1 MKLGQRLRQARV
13 EAGLSQRQ
21 LCGDVITRNMLSQI
35 ENGAARPSMD
45 TLFYLAAQLGKP
57 VSFFL
62 EDTAVCSPNQLW
74 IQKARA
80 AYAQKDFAALAEI
93 LTAYQGPDAVFDQE
107 KGLLEL
113 LCLLSKAEI
122 AISENRLAQAR
133 QLLQEAAAVKTC
145 YYTKELEQQR
155 LLLLAQAAM
164 EPVELAADDRPLLVR
179 GDLALKKGDYS
190 RCVAL
195 LQACENRD
203 TPRWHYLWAEA
214 AFVQKD
220 YAQAAH
226 HYHNAES
233 VYPKECHQRL
243 ERCYEALG
251 DYKRAY
257 EYACKQR

>member
-62 EDTAVCSPNQLW
+62 EETAICSPNSERME
-74 IQKARA
+74 KART

-93 LTAYQGPDAVFDQE
+93 LTEYQSPDAVFDQE

-122 AISENRLAQAR
+122 AILENRLAQAR

-164 EPVELAADDRPLLVR
+164 EPVELAADDRSLLIR
-179 GDLALKKGDYS
+179 ADLARKKGDYS
-190 RCVAL
+190 RAAAL
-195 LQACENRD
+195 LEACED
-203 TPRWHYLWAEA
+203 QAVPQWHYLRAEVAFEKKEYACA
-214 AFVQKD
+214 AEHYD
-220 YAQAAH
+220 YAQSIH
-226 HYHNAES
+226 
-233 VYPKECHQRL
+233 PKECYQRL
-243 ERCYEALG
+243 ERCSEALG